1 MFFLV
6 HSLNIPF
13 VFDLL
18 FVMESVKS
26 RIQRTRAKI
35 GLEAKG
41 VWDEKRLFTKK
52 DTEEEL
58 SYSFIGQ
65 GTVV

>member
-13 VFDLL
+13 VFDLQ

-26 RIQRTRAKI
+26 RIRRLLAHTRAKI

-41 VWDEKRLFTKK
+41 V
-52 DTEEEL
+52 
-58 SYSFIGQ
+58 
-65 GTVV
+65 